1 MGENMG
7 TRAKIGLLLKKTLIS
22 ETRFT
27 LFWCRLKLAELNI
40 LLPLAFLC
48 AILEV
53 KIYTENFFLD
63 SVTEES
69 LYGVTTTIH
78 EVQAVLLSMIHK
90 DTILVGHSLESD
102 LKATKVS
109 FQGTI

>member
-1 MGENMG
+1 M
-7 TRAKIGLLLKKTLIS
+7 
-22 ETRFT
+22 
-27 LFWCRLKLAELNI
+27 
-40 LLPLAFLC
+40 
-48 AILEV
+48 
-53 KIYTENFFLD
+53 D

-78 EVQAVLLSMIHK
+78 EVQAVLLSITHK
-90 DTILVGHSLESD
+90 DTILLGHSLESD

>member
-1 MGENMG
+1 MCDPGGEN
-7 TRAKIGLLLKKTLIS
+7 
-22 ETRFT
+22 
-27 LFWCRLKLAELNI
+27 LNG
-40 LLPLAFLC
+40 
-48 AILEV
+48 E
-53 KIYTENFFLD
+53 FFLD
-63 SVTEES
+63 SVIEES

>member
-1 MGENMG
+1 MQIKASWAEYFTPTCIPMCNPGGE
-7 TRAKIGLLLKKTLIS
+7 I
-22 ETRFT
+22 
-27 LFWCRLKLAELNI
+27 LNG
-40 LLPLAFLC
+40 
-48 AILEV
+48 E
-53 KIYTENFFLD
+53 FFLD
-63 SVTEES
+63 SVTQES

>member
-1 MGENMG
+1 MQFKAKLSWIFYSHLPSYVQILKDEGLN
-7 TRAKIGLLLKKTLIS
+7 RAFFF
-22 ETRFT
+22 RF
-27 LFWCRLKLAELNI
+27 
-40 LLPLAFLC
+40 
-48 AILEV
+48 
-53 KIYTENFFLD
+53 
-63 SVTEES
+63 SGVTEES
-69 LYGVTTTIH
+69 LHGVTTTIH

>member
-1 MGENMG
+1 MQILKDE
-7 TRAKIGLLLKKTLIS
+7 GLNKVFFF
-22 ETRFT
+22 RF
-27 LFWCRLKLAELNI
+27 
-40 LLPLAFLC
+40 
-48 AILEV
+48 
-53 KIYTENFFLD
+53 
-63 SVTEES
+63 SGVTEES
-69 LYGVTTTIH
+69 LHGVTTTIH